1 MQDGTG
7 SMGDIGTT
15 RNEYRVA
22 NIGKRLY
29 IVLKKCM
36 LVTTRLYLV
45 MLNYIISTEDYNS
58 ESWR

>member
-7 SMGDIGTT
+7 SMDDIGAI
-15 RNEYRVA
+15 RNEYRVG